1 MKKLKEKGNISI
13 ILAILIT
20 GLLGFTSYV
29 VDIGLVYAEK
39 IKLTNA
45 IDSAALAAVQEL
57 PGSDAFARA
66 IAIDYLS
73 KNNVLQSEVV
83 ITIASDHK
91 SIQIVGV
98 KNVKHLFAQ
107 IIGINSNNI
116 NASTKAIVA
125 PIKSVSSGIRPFAV
139 EIFPFSYGG
148 IVTLKEG
155 GGDGYNGNYGAVAL
169 GGTGANVFKNNAI
182 YGYNGTISAGD
193 YIDTETGNMSGATNA
208 IINYINSE
216 QSTFNNFPKNSIRL
230 WTIPL
235 VNTLQVNGRS
245 QVLVAG
251 FGQFYVESVG
261 NNSGKMEMVGRFIK
275 YVRNGTVDTTLNDT
289 GAYGSKLSK

>member
-1 MKKLKEKGNISI
+1 MKKLKEKGNVSI

-39 IKLTNA
+39 IKLSNA

-66 IAIDYLS
+66 VAIDYLE

-91 SIQIVGV
+91 SIQIDGV

-107 IIGINSNNI
+107 IIGINSNNVK
-116 NASTKAIVA
+116 ASTKAIVA

-139 EIFPFSYGG
+139 EVFPFSYGG
-148 IVTLKEG
+148 TVTLKEG
-155 GGDGYNGNYGAVAL
+155 GGAGYHGNYGAVAL

-182 YGYNGTISAGD
+182 YGYNGTITVGD
-193 YIDTETGNMSGATNA
+193 YIDTETGNMAGATNA

-216 QSTFNNFPKNSIRL
+216 QSTFNNFPRDSIRL

-235 VNTLQVNGRS
+235 VNTLEVNGRG
-245 QVLVAG
+245 QVLVEG
-251 FGQFYVESVG
+251 FGQFYVESAG
-261 NNSGKMEMVGRFIK
+261 NNSGKMEIVGRFIK